1 MLLLPTHPT
10 PAEAAY
16 LATLVPPPRR
26 PCFCTD
32 AQLYLEGC
40 VCGAEQPASVGR
52 PLDEEAA

>member
-1 MLLLPTHPT
+1 MTILPTHPT

-16 LATLVPPPRR
+16 LATLVSPPIR

-40 VCGAEQPASVGR
+40 VCGAEQPPHVGR
-52 PLDEEAA
+52 PLGGEAA